1 MTDDTSRDSGSTP
14 PSDHPASPE
23 GPDLVAWERF
33 LANDGSADE
42 DSDVRRWAASIT
54 GSVRSADE
62 MRADAHAALAGSDPL
77 PSFDPPAFLGRLEG
91 RLAIGGLA
99 SRSSLFSPAAR
110 RRAVI
115 PAWIA
120 GAVAAGVVMLMAIG
134 GSRAANADRVV
145 RLGPQDTGT
154 FRTARGERLR
164 LRLAEG
170 TQVAI
175 APGSA
180 VRVGAPTDR
189 YGRDVYVT
197 GEAYFDVANDPARV
211 LTVHAANAVM
221 RDAGARFAVHTD
233 TGAGEVRVVVASGV
247 LMLGD
252 SGRSWGTAT
261 ILTRGALGVVFPSG
275 GTRAGRARNS
285 NDAMMW
291 EAGAARFDPDRIRDA
306 LPGRPA

>member
-1 MTDDTSRDSGSTP
+1 
-14 PSDHPASPE
+14 
-23 GPDLVAWERF
+23 
-33 LANDGSADE
+33 LA
-42 DSDVRRWAASIT
+42 
-54 GSVRSADE
+54 
-62 MRADAHAALAGSDPL
+62 
-77 PSFDPPAFLGRLEG
+77 SFDPQAFLGRLED
-91 RLAIGGLA
+91 RLAIGWSAG
-99 SRSSLFSPAAR
+99 RSSLFTPAVR

-120 GAVAAGVVMLMAIG
+120 GAMAAGIVMLMATG
-134 GSRAANADRVV
+134 GARGANADREV

-154 FRTARGERLR
+154 FRTARGERLH

-197 GEAYFDVANDPARV
+197 GEAYFDVANDPVRV

-252 SGRSWGTAT
+252 SGRSWRTAH
-261 ILTRGALGVVFPSG
+261 ILTRGALGVVSSSG
-275 GTRAGRARNS
+275 GTRARRARS
-285 NDAMMW
+285 ANDAMVW
-291 EAGAARFDPDRIRDA
+291 EAGAARFDPDRLRDA